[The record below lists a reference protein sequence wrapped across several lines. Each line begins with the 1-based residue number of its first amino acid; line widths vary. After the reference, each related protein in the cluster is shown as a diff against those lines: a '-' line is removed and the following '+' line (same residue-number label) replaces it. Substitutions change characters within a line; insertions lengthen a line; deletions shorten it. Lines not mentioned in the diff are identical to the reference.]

1 MVTSVQAHYHQHLAA
16 TTPAGDPQEDLD
28 VLKNLEEQLA
38 QLLAQLKQDGPS
50 PELLKEIGIMKDAVR
65 AQLDEF
71 EADAKAA
78 HGGKLPS
85 NLEGEIRNV
94 NEDLDSVTIDLN
106 NLAQD
111 PKSQQFLE
119 NLEDDLN
126 TTDLDIENMKY
137 Q

>member
-28 VLKNLEEQLA
+28 VLKHLEQQLA
-38 QLLAQLKQDGPS
+38 ELWAQLKQEGPS
-50 PELLKEIGIMKDAVR
+50 PELLKEIGTMKDAIKS
-65 AQLDEF
+65 QLDKF
-71 EADAKAA
+71 EADEKAA

-85 NLEGEIRNV
+85 GLEQEIRNV

-111 PKSQQFLE
+111 PKSPQFLD
-119 NLEDDLN
+119 NLLTDLN
-126 TTDLDIENMKY
+126 TTDLDIENMTY
-137 Q
+137 